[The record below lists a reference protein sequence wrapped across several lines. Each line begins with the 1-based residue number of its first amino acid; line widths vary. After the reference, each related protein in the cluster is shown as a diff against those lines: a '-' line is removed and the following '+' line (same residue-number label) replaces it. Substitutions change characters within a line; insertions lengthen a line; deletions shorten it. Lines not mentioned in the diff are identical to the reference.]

1 MSGQRSSSILAVIP
15 ARGGSKGIPRKNL
28 YPLLGKPLVVWS
40 IEAAKRSA
48 LIDRFVV
55 STEDAEISQ
64 ICRDAGAEVLQ
75 RPVELA
81 SDDATSVVVLQH
93 AIQEIPC
100 KVVVLLQP
108 TSPIRY
114 DIDAAISIFLS
125 GFDTLATGYGSTH
138 REWTGKHKPRQEIR
152 PYFHDDGNLYIF
164 KAEVI
169 KAGKWMGDNPCR
181 LKVPQIYNFEIDTIE
196 DVWAIEGVMRHCE

>member
-1 MSGQRSSSILAVIP
+1 M
-15 ARGGSKGIPRKNL
+15 
-28 YPLLGKPLVVWS
+28 LGKPLVVWS

-181 LKVPQIYNFEIDTIE
+181 LKIPEIYNLEIDTMADFWATEGILRNIE
-196 DVWAIEGVMRHCE
+196 YPGREDQ